1 MSEIIELY
9 IGYVLIIEM
18 LRTYIDKNI
27 LKLNVTQQYSLLMT
41 MIDPLDD
48 FWEDTPDDSFGYGL
62 RKHSYKV

>member
-48 FWEDTPDDSFGYGL
+48 FWEDTPDDGFGYRL
-62 RKHSYKV
+62 CKHSYKV